1 MHNAMAMMV
10 VRYLMQNTK
19 RVGLEIVNCQFGWTS
34 SLESPNQM
42 ALDPSKLFVCVC
54 ADHSDPKTDLDF
66 CTHYQSQ

>member
-1 MHNAMAMMV
+1 MAMMV

-34 SLESPNQM
+34 SFESPNQM

-54 ADHSDPKTDLDF
+54 RSLGSKTDLDF
-66 CTHYQSQ
+66 CAHYQSQ